1 MLIHAC
7 GDHSHAPSDPRASR
21 SRAVAWGLWGIHT
34 GEGPEGAAGA
44 HKSMERRSQ
53 MQRHSVTNELKCSIS
68 HSRKL
73 KEDYAQRNSIL
84 KDTEINVLGFC
95 ARILY
100 PYYRLIHTTH

>member
-1 MLIHAC
+1 M
-7 GDHSHAPSDPRASR
+7 RAAMIFTLAQTPVQAALGQLHGGFGVFT
-21 SRAVAWGLWGIHT
+21 RARELR
-34 GEGPEGAAGA
+34 GAAGA
-44 HKSMERRSQ
+44 HRGMERCPQ
-53 MQRHSVTNELKCSIS
+53 MQCHSVTNELKCSIS

-84 KDTEINVLGFC
+84 KDTEINVLDFC